1 MTARVLYW
9 FRTDLRLHDSP
20 ALKAALDLNPEVLYP
35 VWTWD
40 PHYVYHAKVGPNRWQ
55 FLLDCQSAVSD
66 GLSQLNSKSRLLVL
80 RESPLT
86 ILPKLFKAW
95 NISHLVFEKDTDSYA
110 RKRDDEVLAKAKE
123 AGVQCIVKYGRTLWD
138 SDDIV
143 GINGGPTMTTMQL
156 QKAGQ
161 KIGSPPR
168 PISAP
173 ISIPPPGDLS
183 LEHVTQDKPGPQY
196 FNADQNQSNR
206 SSEDSTYHAGLRG
219 PKGDFSVPT
228 MDELKMA
235 ATTPHRGGE
244 KIALEVLENI
254 IKDKEYTA
262 TFSKPETAPTA
273 FQPASTCLLSPHM
286 HFGSISC
293 RKFYWDVLDV
303 VEEWEKSGNKA
314 TEPPCSLTGQLFF
327 REMYFAAQ
335 AGIGTYFGQTLH
347 NSKVRY
353 IPWHLPSKHQSNPD
367 DPKKS
372 LSIKGTYHVDSE
384 EAEEWF
390 IRWRE
395 GRTGFPWI
403 DAIMIQLKT
412 EGWIHHLARHA
423 VACFLTRGGC
433 YIDWERGAEVFEE
446 WLLDHEI
453 SCNAGNWQWL
463 SCTAF
468 FSQYMRIYSPIA
480 FPQKTDK
487 EGNYV
492 RHYIPQLKN
501 FPEKYIYEPW
511 KCPIPDQRAAG
522 CMIGKDYP
530 KPMFD
535 WKERK
540 EICIRGMKAAFEAG
554 FHGSDVEV
562 INGEARSTLAERPGN
577 DIKDDTKITK
587 ITSKPEASS
596 QQGKAKAESRPS
608 TSKSMKLPAKRGQ
621 TTLDAMFARKK
632 VKSEDEG
639 NI

>member
-1 MTARVLYW
+1 MAPRVLYW

-20 ALKAALDLNPEVLYP
+20 ALKAALDLDPEALYP

-55 FLLDCQSAVSD
+55 FLLDCQSAISD

-95 NISHLVFEKDTDSYA
+95 KISHLVFEKDTDSYA
-110 RKRDDEVLAKAKE
+110 RKRDEEVLAKSKE
-123 AGVQCIVKYGRTLWD
+123 MGVECIVKYGRTLWD

-143 GINGGPTMTTMQL
+143 GINGGPTMTTTQL

-161 KIGSPPR
+161 KLGPPPR
-168 PISAP
+168 PIPAP
-173 ISIPPPGDLS
+173 TSIPPPGDLS
-183 LEHVTQDKPGPQY
+183 LKNVPQDKPGPRY
-196 FNADQNQSNR
+196 FNADQNQTNR
-206 SSEDSTYHAGLRG
+206 SSEDATYHAGLRG

-228 MDELKMA
+228 MEELKMSA
-235 ATTPHRGGE
+235 ETPHRGGE
-244 KIALEVLENI
+244 KIALEILDKVV
-254 IKDKEYTA
+254 KDKKYTA
-262 TFSKPETAPTA
+262 TFSKPETAPTD

-303 VEEWEKSGNKA
+303 VEEWENSGREA

-327 REMYFAAQ
+327 RDMYFAAQ
-335 AGIGTYFGQTLH
+335 AGIGTYYGQTLH
-347 NSKVRY
+347 NPKVRY
-353 IPWHLPSKHQSNPD
+353 IPWHLPSKHQPNPD
-367 DPKKS
+367 DPRKS
-372 LSIKGTYHVDSE
+372 LSIKGTYYVDSE
-384 EAEEWF
+384 EAAEWF

-468 FSQYMRIYSPIA
+468 FSQFMRIYSPIT

-511 KCPIPDQRAAG
+511 KCPIADQRAAG

-535 WKERK
+535 WKDRK
-540 EICIRGMKAAFEAG
+540 EICIRGMKTAFEAG
-554 FHGSDVEV
+554 FHGNDVEV
-562 INGEARSTLAERPGN
+562 INGEARTILKGKLGDN
-577 DIKDDTKITK
+577 VKGDIKLAGN
-587 ITSKPEASS
+587 PEFNNN
-596 QQGKAKAESRPS
+596 QGKNRAETQP
-608 TSKSMKLPAKRGQ
+608 TVSKSVKLPTKRGQ
-621 TTLDAMFARKK
+621 TTLDMFVRKK
-632 VKSEDEG
+632 VKSEDERHS
-639 NI
+639 